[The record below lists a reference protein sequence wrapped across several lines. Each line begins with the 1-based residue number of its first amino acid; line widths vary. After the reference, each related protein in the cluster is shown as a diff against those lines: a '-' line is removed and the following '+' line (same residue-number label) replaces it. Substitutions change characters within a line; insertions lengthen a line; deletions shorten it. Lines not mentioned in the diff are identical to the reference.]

1 MTIIDISES
10 VNTGK
15 AEYIKCPKCHSDL
28 IRLNGYV
35 LKSDGRRVQRF
46 QCRDC
51 GYTFTLERKKKRP
64 KKKRTRKA

>member
-15 AEYIKCPKCHSDL
+15 AEYIKCPKCHSEL

-35 LKSDGRRVQRF
+35 LKSDGRRIQRF

-51 GYTFTLERKKKRP
+51 GYTSTLERKKK
-64 KKKRTRKA
+64 KKADK

>member
-1 MTIIDISES
+1 MMTVIDKSES
-10 VNTGK
+10 ANTGK
-15 AEYIKCPKCHSDL
+15 EEYVKCPKCHSDL

-51 GYTFTLERKKKRP
+51 GYTFTLERKKK
-64 KKKRTRKA
+64 KKADK